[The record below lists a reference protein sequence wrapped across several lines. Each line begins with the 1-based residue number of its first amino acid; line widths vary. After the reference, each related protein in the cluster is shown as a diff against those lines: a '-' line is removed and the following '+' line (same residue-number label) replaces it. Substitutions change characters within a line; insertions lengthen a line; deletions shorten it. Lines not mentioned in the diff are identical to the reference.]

1 MSRFSSLLSQLNASM
16 DKSFLSVSLVR
27 HPLCQT
33 MLRGNLEE
41 LTFVAQQYSI
51 FPKVLVDYTKIARSK
66 AVVAGWDTVVQE
78 LDDNIA
84 EELGRSTQGISHYDF
99 LADGL
104 AAGLNVPVKA
114 TRPSVATQTLLDTM
128 DQIFAQ
134 DIVYIMGATYA
145 VEATSIPELTIVR
158 QLIELLLEGA
168 LPKSLQYFFDMHL
181 NEWEPEH
188 EEDLR
193 RSLDG
198 YIQEADF
205 AAFSAGFQA
214 VLTAMDI
221 WWLQLSAEALGTVAV
236 LQPA

>member
-1 MSRFSSLLSQLNASM
+1 VSQFSDLLKQLSSSM
-16 DKSFLSVSLVR
+16 EKDFLSVSMVR

-33 MLRGNLEE
+33 MMRGNMDE
-41 LTFVAQQYSI
+41 LICIAQQYSI
-51 FPKVLVDYTKIARSK
+51 FPKVLVDYTQIARSK
-66 AVVAGWDTVVQE
+66 AIVAGWDTVVQE

-104 AAGLNVPVKA
+104 EAGLKVPVKA
-114 TRPSVATQTLLDTM
+114 TRPSTATQVLLNTM
-128 DQIFAQ
+128 DNIFAQ
-134 DIVYIMGATYA
+134 DIAYMMGATYA
-145 VEATSIPELTIVR
+145 IEATSIPELTIIR

-168 LPKSLQYFFDMHL
+168 LPQPLQYFFDMHL

-198 YIQEADF
+198 YIQKADF
-205 AAFSAGFQA
+205 ATFSAGFRA

-221 WWLQLSAEALGTVAV
+221 WWLQLSAEALGESRV
-236 LQPA
+236 LQLA